1 MIYTPLL
8 YSNFFIKAIAAT
20 IKTPLE
26 KHVTDHYQGRV
37 ITNVSLPV
45 FKDPLEVKKQ
55 CLGNYFVAYFR
66 NDFLINLNCFET
78 SPNWMYDMKEI
89 IQDVPFTR
97 VC

>member
-1 MIYTPLL
+1 MIFQFY
-8 YSNFFIKAIAAT
+8 IKAIATT
-20 IKTPLE
+20 IKTPVERHIIHNSDL
-26 KHVTDHYQGRV
+26 YQGRV

-55 CLGNYFVAYFR
+55 CLGKYFVAYFR
-66 NDFLINLNCFET
+66 NDTVINSNCIET
-78 SPNWMYDMKEI
+78 SPTWMYDMKEI